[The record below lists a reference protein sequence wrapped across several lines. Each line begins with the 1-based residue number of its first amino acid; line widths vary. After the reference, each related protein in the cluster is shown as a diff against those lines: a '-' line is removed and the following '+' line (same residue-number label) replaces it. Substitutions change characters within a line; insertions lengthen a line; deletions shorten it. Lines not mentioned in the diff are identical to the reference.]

1 MIRLVLA
8 TSLLFGLLCF
18 SAVQAEQLREVPI
31 TETRETLDVKIFP
44 AQGETQQ
51 RLIWLTNQYGNFR
64 GENTLAHALTR
75 RGMEVWQVDILE
87 SLFLTREDD
96 DIRGLDGANVAG
108 LIQQAA
114 DEDDVVLAIG
124 GVDRMAVPIL
134 RGVRLWQQQTDDI
147 NRLAGSVLMF
157 PNLYRGTPVAGEDP
171 EFLGIVHATNQ
182 PVMIL
187 QPQRGVYANR
197 LYTLR
202 EALEAAGSPVF
213 SQNLPDVA
221 DYFFVEIVEER
232 PDSLEYIYEVTDS
245 AADAEAF
252 MQLPEQITQA
262 VTLLQQTPRSETVL
276 EIDPNLTTT
285 IARQTGL
292 VAVEPRKAPDFD
304 LPGIDGVDYGLDDG
318 FEGVRLVNFWATWC
332 PACVEELPSM
342 ERLSQAFDDD
352 LRMYGIAYQQSAD
365 HLRDFLED
373 YDVTF
378 PIPVDDDGAVAKE
391 YGAFAFPT
399 SFLVDHNG
407 MIRYSV
413 NAGIIWDT
421 PEIKQ
426 LVQDLVDEQFE

>member
-1 MIRLVLA
+1 MFKSVRYLFTGVLLWMAGVVSASQELQIAVPA
-8 TSLLFGLLCF
+8 TG
-18 SAVQAEQLREVPI
+18 
-31 TETRETLDVKIFP
+31 ETLDVTIYTSEDEVK
-44 AQGETQQ
+44 Q
-51 RLIWLTNQYGNFR
+51 RLVWLTNQYGNFR
-64 GENTLAHALTR
+64 GENTLAHALSR
-75 RGMEVWQVDILE
+75 RGVEVWQVDILD

-96 DIRGLDGANVAG
+96 DVRGLSGANVAA
-108 LIQQAA
+108 LIAA
-114 DEDDVVLAIG
+114 AAAVDEIPLAIA

-134 RGVRLWQQQTDDI
+134 RGVRLWQKEAADV
-147 NRLAGSVLMF
+147 NRLAGSILLF

-202 EALEAAGSPVF
+202 DALETAGSPVF
-213 SQNLPDVA
+213 SQNLPGVA
-221 DYFFVEIVEER
+221 DYFFVEIAEER
-232 PDSLEYIYEVTDS
+232 PDSLEYIYEVTNS

-252 MQLPEQITQA
+252 MQLPDQIVQA
-262 VTLLQQTPRSETVL
+262 VDLLANTPRSDQVL
-276 EIDPNLTTT
+276 DIDPRLTTT

-292 VAVEPRKAPDFD
+292 VEVEPRPAPDFN
-304 LPGIDGVDYGLDDG
+304 LPGIDEVYYGLDDG

-342 ERLSQAFDDD
+342 ERLSQSFEDD
-352 LRMYGIAYQQSAD
+352 LRMYGIAYQQSAA

-378 PIPVDDDGAVAKE
+378 PIPVDYDGAVAKE

-421 PEIKQ
+421 PEIMQ
-426 LVQDLVDEQFE
+426 IVQDLVDEVPE